1 MLVTSVL
8 IGIYQSCAK
17 TCLFVSVCVYVNS
30 QHKDSVGCLAEVS
43 NNPNIFVA
51 YNKDLFL
58 TQFTFNMRP
67 KNQFLLWSMLSSL
80 QSVLKEQT
88 PPGIWPFCSKEKK
101 NMVKYG
107 RVPKAKDL
115 VSTESKYSV
124 CHGIS
129 LLLAKVSPLGQG
141 LEMSDSVTGKGS
153 KQ

>member
-1 MLVTSVL
+1 
-8 IGIYQSCAK
+8 
-17 TCLFVSVCVYVNS
+17 
-30 QHKDSVGCLAEVS
+30 
-43 NNPNIFVA
+43 
-51 YNKDLFL
+51 
-58 TQFTFNMRP
+58 
-67 KNQFLLWSMLSSL
+67 
-80 QSVLKEQT
+80 
-88 PPGIWPFCSKEKK
+88 
-101 NMVKYG
+101 MVKYG